1 MYVEASTHLLPFVY
15 CFNRHTHACTQPTAA
30 SVSTPVTVSYGLL
43 VLVDIA
49 IMFWIFSAIVETRR
63 TLRVRKNLVK
73 LSMYNHFSY
82 ALIFAML
89 ATIGFVIWDILAHF
103 YPSNGCLTV
112 CSKYVALYRSTF
124 STIIMFNPLI
134 LTGPVLTS

>member
-1 MYVEASTHLLPFVY
+1 MYVETSTHFLPFVY
-15 CFNRHTHACTQPTAA
+15 RFNRHTHACTQPTAA
-30 SVSTPVTVSYGLL
+30 SISTSVTVSYGLL

-63 TLRVRKNLVK
+63 TLRVRKNLAK

-82 ALIFAML
+82 ALIFSML

-112 CSKYVALYRSTF
+112 CVQNLSLVPLNFLNHYYVQSL
-124 STIIMFNPLI
+124 N
-134 LTGPVLTS
+134 